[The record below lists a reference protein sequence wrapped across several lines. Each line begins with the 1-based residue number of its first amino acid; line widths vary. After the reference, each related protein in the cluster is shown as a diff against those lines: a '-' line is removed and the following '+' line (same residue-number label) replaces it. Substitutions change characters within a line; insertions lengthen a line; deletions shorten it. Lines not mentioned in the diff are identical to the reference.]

1 MPIENIRRDLNKR
14 LSSDLWEKFIE
25 LGRNL
30 NLLKKDLIMGITDG
44 VRRKSEIWE
53 ETLLQ
58 INETIKIREDNGIQG
73 KV

>member
-1 MPIENIRRDLNKR
+1 
-14 LSSDLWEKFIE
+14 
-25 LGRNL
+25 
-30 NLLKKDLIMGITDG
+30 MGITDG

-73 KV
+73 KVLNYGIKK